1 MGTIKQG
8 ILGGFSGKV
17 GTVIG
22 SSWKGI
28 SYMRGQAQHVKN
40 PRSAGQL
47 NQRSKF
53 SLALSFLQPVV
64 PYIRIGYKS
73 QAAKQTEFNAAMS
86 YTIKNAITGSYP
98 SYALDF
104 TKIVVSKGGLTQVT
118 GATASWNN
126 NSNEVKIDWT
136 DNSGVGNAL
145 ATDKAMPFIYNKAK
159 GDTIYDT
166 AGATRAT
173 HTQSLTVP
181 NDWEGDKVEVYL
193 GMVSDD
199 GKEVADSIYLGEVT
213 LTPA

>member
-159 GDTIYDT
+159 GETIYDT

>member
-40 PRSAGQL
+40 PRSAGQV
-47 NQRSKF
+47 NQRTKF
-53 SLALSFLQPVV
+53 ALVMGFLQPVV

-73 QAAKQTEFNAAMS
+73 QAAKQTEFNAAFS
-86 YTIKNAITGSYP
+86 YTIKNAVTGSYP

-159 GDTIYDT
+159 GETIYDT
-166 AGATRAT
+166 AGATRTT

-193 GMVSDD
+193 GMVSEDS
-199 GKEVADSIYLGEVT
+199 KEVADSIYLGEVT

>member
-40 PRSAGQL
+40 PRTAGQV
-47 NQRSKF
+47 NQRLKF
-53 SLALSFLQPVV
+53 NLVLNFLQPNV

-86 YTIKNAITGSYP
+86 YLVKNAVTGTSP
-98 SYALDF
+98 DYALDY
-104 TKIVVSKGGLTQVT
+104 TKVVVSKGGLTQVT
-118 GATASWNN
+118 EAADSWVAAQNKLTF
-126 NSNEVKIDWT
+126 SWT

-159 GDTIYDT
+159 NETIYNT
-166 AGATRAT
+166 AGATRTT
-173 HTQSLTVP
+173 HTMDVTVP
-181 NDWEGDKVEVYL
+181 NNWVGDKVEVYL
-193 GMVSDD
+193 GMVSED
-199 GKEVADSIYLGEVT
+199 GALVADSIYLGEKT
-213 LTPA
+213 LTAE

>member
-40 PRSAGQL
+40 PRSAGQV

-53 SLALSFLQPVV
+53 NLVLNFLQPNV

-73 QAAKQTEFNAAMS
+73 QAAKQTEFNAAFS
-86 YTIKNAITGSYP
+86 YHIKNAVTGSYP
-98 SYALDF
+98 NYAMDY
-104 TKIVVSKGGLTQVT
+104 TKVVVSKGGLTQVSD
-118 GATASWNN
+118 GAVNWTAAQS
-126 NSNEVKIDWT
+126 KLTFTWT

-145 ATDKAMPFIYNKAK
+145 ATDKAMPFVYNKDKNETIYN
-159 GDTIYDT
+159 TE
-166 AGATRAT
+166 GATRTT
-173 HTQSLTVP
+173 HTMDITVP
-181 NDWEGDKVEVYL
+181 SDWVGDKVEVYL

-199 GKEVADSIYLGEVT
+199 GALVADSIYLGEKT
-213 LTPA
+213 LNAA

>member
-40 PRSAGQL
+40 PRSSGQMD
-47 NQRSKF
+47 QRSKF
-53 SLALSFLQPVV
+53 NLVLNFLQPNV

-86 YTIKNAITGSYP
+86 YLLKNAVTGSYP
-98 SYALDF
+98 NYALDY
-104 TKIVVSKGGLTQVT
+104 TEVMVSKGGLTQVT
-118 GATASWNN
+118 GAAVNWTAAQSKLTFN
-126 NSNEVKIDWT
+126 WT

-145 ATDKAMPFIYNKAK
+145 ATDKAMPFVYNKDKNETIYN
-159 GDTIYDT
+159 T
-166 AGATRAT
+166 AGATRTT
-173 HTQSLTVP
+173 HTMDVTVP
-181 NDWEGDKVEVYL
+181 NNWSGDKVEVYL
-193 GMVSDD
+193 GMVSED
-199 GKEVADSIYLGEVT
+199 GALVADSLYLGEVT
-213 LTPA
+213 LASA

>member
-40 PRSAGQL
+40 PRSAGQV
-47 NQRSKF
+47 NQHTKF
-53 SLALSFLQPVV
+53 ALVMGFLQPVV

-73 QAAKQTEFNAAMS
+73 QAAKQTEFNAAFS
-86 YTIKNAITGSYP
+86 YTIKNAVTGSYP

-118 GATASWNN
+118 GATR
-126 NSNEVKIDWT
+126 T
-136 DNSGVGNAL
+136 
-145 ATDKAMPFIYNKAK
+145 
-159 GDTIYDT
+159 
-166 AGATRAT
+166 T

-193 GMVSDD
+193 GMVSED

>member
-40 PRSAGQL
+40 PRSAGQV

-53 SLALSFLQPVV
+53 NLVLNFLQPNV

-73 QAAKQTEFNAAMS
+73 QAAKQTEFNAAFS
-86 YTIKNAITGSYP
+86 YHIKNAVTGSYP
-98 SYALDF
+98 NYAMDY
-104 TKIVVSKGGLTQVT
+104 TKVVVSKGSLTQVT
-118 GATASWNN
+118 DGAVNWTAAQSKLTF
-126 NSNEVKIDWT
+126 SWT

-145 ATDKAMPFIYNKAK
+145 ATDKAMPFIYNKTK
-159 GDTIYDT
+159 NETIYNT
-166 AGATRAT
+166 AGATRTT

-193 GMVSDD
+193 GMVSED

>member
-40 PRSAGQL
+40 PRSAGQV
-47 NQRSKF
+47 NQRTKF
-53 SLALSFLQPVV
+53 ALVMGFLQPVV

-73 QAAKQTEFNAAMS
+73 QAAKQTEFNAAFS
-86 YTIKNAITGSYP
+86 YTIKNAVTGSYP

-145 ATDKAMPFIYNKAK
+145 ATDKAMPFIYNKTK
-159 GDTIYDT
+159 GETIYDT
-166 AGATRAT
+166 AGATRTT

-193 GMVSDD
+193 GMVSADS
-199 GKEVADSIYLGEVT
+199 KEVADSIYLGEVT

>member
-40 PRSAGQL
+40 PRSSGQMD
-47 NQRSKF
+47 QRSKF
-53 SLALSFLQPVV
+53 NLVLNFLQPNV

-86 YTIKNAITGSYP
+86 YLLKNAVTGSYP
-98 SYALDF
+98 NYALDF
-104 TKIVVSKGGLTQVT
+104 TEVMVSKGGLTQVT
-118 GATASWNN
+118 GAAVNWTAAQSKLTFN
-126 NSNEVKIDWT
+126 WT

-145 ATDKAMPFIYNKAK
+145 ATDKAMPFVYNKDKNETIYN
-159 GDTIYDT
+159 T
-166 AGATRAT
+166 AGATRTT
-173 HTQSLTVP
+173 HTMDVTVP
-181 NDWEGDKVEVYL
+181 NNWSGDKVEVYL
-193 GMVSDD
+193 GMVSED
-199 GKEVADSIYLGEVT
+199 GALVADSLYLGEVT
-213 LTPA
+213 LASA

>member
-98 SYALDF
+98 NYALDY

-159 GDTIYDT
+159 GETIYDT

>member
-98 SYALDF
+98 NYALDY

-118 GATASWNN
+118 GATATWDN

-159 GDTIYDT
+159 GETIYDT

-193 GMVSDD
+193 GMVSED

-213 LTPA
+213 LTAA

>member
-98 SYALDF
+98 NYALDY

-118 GATASWNN
+118 GATATWDNN
-126 NSNEVKIDWT
+126 RNEVKIDWT

-159 GDTIYDT
+159 GETIYDT

>member
-98 SYALDF
+98 NYALDY

-118 GATASWNN
+118 GATATWDNN
-126 NSNEVKIDWT
+126 RNEVKIDWT

-159 GDTIYDT
+159 GETIYDT

-193 GMVSDD
+193 GMVSED